1 MNAKQWMLGGLCAAF
16 ALMVDAASA
25 QIRIGQTTGITG
37 TVAASVGETVLGAK
51 LWIDAVNAK
60 GGVNGQAIELVT
72 LDDKFDPKLAAENA
86 KKLIT
91 ENNVQALFLTRGT
104 PHNEAIMPL
113 LTQYKIPMIAPST
126 GAMVLHKPVN
136 PYIFNVRATYQRE
149 AERAVTHL
157 ATLNVER
164 IGVIAVND
172 SFGADSL
179 EGVNRGF
186 TAAKREPVFS
196 LRFDRVKPE
205 FAELVKQAQVHN
217 PQAIVF
223 VGSGAAMAEGV
234 KAARAAGVRA
244 QFVTLSNN
252 ASGGFAKLLGDYAA
266 GTVVTQVFPP
276 ERNTSIK
283 IIRELTELA
292 QAKGVKDVSPA
303 MVEGFAAAKVLT
315 EALARAGK
323 DVTAESI
330 TRALNGLRKFD
341 LGGMEISFSPTDHT
355 GINYVDISIL
365 DGSGK
370 FRR

>member
-1 MNAKQWMLGGLCAAF
+1 MRIPCPMSRMLLAAVV
-16 ALMVDAASA
+16 LWGSAAQA
-25 QIRIGQTTGITG
+25 QIKIGQTVGITG
-37 TVAASVGETVLGAK
+37 PVAATVSETVQGAK

-60 GGVNGQAIELVT
+60 GGVNGQTVELIT

-86 KKLIT
+86 KKLIA
-91 ENNVQALFLTRGT
+91 ESNVQALFLTRGT
-104 PHNEAIMPL
+104 PHSEAIMPL
-113 LTQYKIPMIAPST
+113 LAQYKVPLIGPST
-126 GAMVLHKPVN
+126 GALVMHKPVN

-149 AERAVTHL
+149 AERAITHL

-164 IGVIAVND
+164 IGVIVVND
-172 SFGADSL
+172 SFGADGL

-186 TAAKREPVFS
+186 AVAKREPLFS
-196 LRFDRVKPE
+196 LKYDRAKPD
-205 FAELVKQAQVHN
+205 FAELVKQAQTHN
-217 PQAIVF
+217 PQAVVF
-223 VGSGAAMAEGV
+223 VGSGVAMADSV
-234 KAARAAGVRA
+234 KATRAAGVRA

-283 IIRELTELA
+283 MIRELTELA

-315 EALARAGK
+315 EALTRAGK
-323 DVTAESI
+323 DVTSESI
-330 TRALNGLRKFD
+330 IRALNGLRKFD

-355 GINYVDISIL
+355 GINFVDISIL
-365 DGSGK
+365 DGGGK

>member
-1 MNAKQWMLGGLCAAF
+1 MHTRTFLVGAALVLVANAPAQ
-16 ALMVDAASA
+16 A
-25 QIRIGQTTGITG
+25 QIRVGQTAGLTG
-37 TVAASVGETVLGAK
+37 TVAATVTETVQGAK

-60 GGVNGQAIELVT
+60 GGVNGQTVDLIS

-91 ENNVQALFLTRGT
+91 EQNVQALFLTRGT

-113 LTQYKIPMIAPST
+113 LSQYKIPLIGPST
-126 GAMVLHKPVN
+126 GAMVLHKPVH
-136 PYIFNVRATYQRE
+136 PYVFNVRATYQRE

-157 ATLNVER
+157 TTLNVER
-164 IGVIAVND
+164 IGVVAVND

-179 EGVNRGF
+179 EGVMRGF
-186 TAAKREPVFS
+186 AMAKREPVFS
-196 LRFDRVKPE
+196 IKFDRAKPDY
-205 FAELVKQAQVHN
+205 AELLREALAKN
-217 PQAIVF
+217 PQVIMF
-223 VGSGAAMAEGV
+223 IGSSSAMAEGV
-234 KAARAAGVRA
+234 KAARAASVRA

-276 ERNTSIK
+276 ERSASIK
-283 IIRELTELA
+283 MIRELTELA
-292 QAKGVKDVSPA
+292 QAQGIKEVSPA
-303 MVEGFAAAKVLT
+303 MVEGFAAARVLV
-315 EALARAGK
+315 EALTRAGAK
-323 DVTAESI
+323 PTPESI
-330 TRALNGLRKFD
+330 TRALNNLRKFD

-365 DGSGK
+365 DGLGK